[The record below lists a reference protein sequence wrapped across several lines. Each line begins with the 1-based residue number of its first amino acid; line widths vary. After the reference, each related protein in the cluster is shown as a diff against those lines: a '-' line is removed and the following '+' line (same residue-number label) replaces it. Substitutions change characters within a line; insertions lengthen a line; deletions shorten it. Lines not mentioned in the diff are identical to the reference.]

1 MPSNKKR
8 YIQVESKNA
17 LLELLLSNVPLEKIF
32 VASNAFRDP
41 KTKKIISE
49 AQARNVPVERVT
61 RRHINRLSRSKTC
74 ESVIGLKPAPKEKKL
89 EDILD
94 RDRGPSKQ
102 NSQFPRNKRKP
113 LFFLILNDV
122 HYMQNIGALLR
133 TAYGSGVDA
142 VILSKKKSTFLT
154 EDVTRI
160 SMGASERV
168 PVIQMNVFDAIKKL
182 KDAGIRVVGVHMDGN
197 PYYKTDLKGDVAIIV
212 GSEDKG
218 ISPRLL
224 DRCDVIASIPM
235 ETGLDSLNV
244 SVAGAIIMFEKQ
256 RQDSTKL

>member
-1 MPSNKKR
+1 MPSDKKR
-8 YIQVESKNA
+8 YIQVENKNA
-17 LLELLLSNVPLEKIF
+17 LLELLLSDVALEKIF

-49 AQARNVPVERVT
+49 AHARNIPVERVT

-74 ESVIGLKPAPKEKKL
+74 ESVIGLKPAPEQKKL

-94 RDRGPSKQ
+94 RDRNVSSEKKRTSKDT
-102 NSQFPRNKRKP
+102 RKP
-113 LFFLILNDV
+113 LFFLILNEI
-122 HYMQNIGALLR
+122 HYKQNIGALLR

-142 VILSKKKSTFLT
+142 VIISKKKSTFLT
-154 EDVTRI
+154 EEVTRI

-168 PVIQMNVFDAIKKL
+168 PIIQMNVFDAIKKL
-182 KDAGIRVVGVHMDGN
+182 KDAGVRIVGVHMDGR
-197 PYYKTDLKGDVAIIV
+197 PYYETDIKGDAAIIV

-235 ETGLDSLNV
+235 EAGLGSLNV
-244 SVAGAIIMFEKQ
+244 SVAGAIIMFEKV
-256 RQDSTKL
+256 RQDSMK